1 MIHTGDQELELFLWD
16 HWYHGRWNQG
26 LQGHVRL
33 CSESDPD
40 ESLGRTFTRLKT
52 EALIMRQK

>member
-33 CSESDPD
+33 CSQKVILTRAWD
-40 ESLGRTFTRLKT
+40 ERSPG
-52 EALIMRQK
+52 